1 MAKRDSSGPVTLSVL
16 DRLID
21 NDPKHS
27 AEVPLTRAQSLREL
41 RLSLKRD
48 LEWLLNTRRTI
59 EPALESARE
68 TARSVYHYGFTD
80 ISSKSV
86 LSSKD
91 HSDIVKEME
100 SAIAVFEPR
109 LKRAKARMEL
119 MEGPSY
125 RALKFTIEGLLCM
138 DPAPEP
144 IRFDTVLELGKG
156 AYEIKGEDG
165 AQ

>member
-1 MAKRDSSGPVTLSVL
+1 MPKREGSGPVTLSVL

-41 RLSLKRD
+41 RAALKRD

-59 EPALESARE
+59 EPAPDSARE
-68 TARSVYHYGFTD
+68 TVRSVYHYGFTD

-86 LSSKD
+86 LSTKD
-91 HSDIVKEME
+91 HSDLVREME
-100 SAIAVFEPR
+100 ISITTFEPR

-119 MEGPSY
+119 IEGSY
-125 RALKFTIEGLLCM
+125 RTLHFIIEGLLCM